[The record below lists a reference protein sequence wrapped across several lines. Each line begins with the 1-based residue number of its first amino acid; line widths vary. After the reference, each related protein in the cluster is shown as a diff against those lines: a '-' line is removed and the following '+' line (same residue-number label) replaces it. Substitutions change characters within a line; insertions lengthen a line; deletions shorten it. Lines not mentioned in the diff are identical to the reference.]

1 MMEIYSTEEQQVEA
15 IKRFIKENGLSI
27 LAGLVLGFG
36 GLYGWR
42 YYQSSQ
48 LEQAMNQSQ
57 AYSKLAEQA
66 AGDAASADTVKQLQS
81 FADANKDSSYAL
93 LASFVAAKEA
103 VAEKDYATAAKSLNF
118 VISSAKQP
126 EMKALA
132 QLRLA
137 RVQLEQKDHA
147 AALTTLAAT
156 MPEAFKAQQEELK
169 GDALLAS
176 GDAAK
181 AKTAYQS
188 AIAAS
193 VAGQNPI
200 LKVKLDELAHI
211 TAA

>member
-1 MMEIYSTEEQQVEA
+1 MEIYNTEEQQVEA
-15 IKRFIKENGLSI
+15 IKRFWKENGLAI
-27 LAGLVLGFG
+27 AAGVVLGLG

-48 LEQAMNQSQ
+48 LEKTMAQSQ
-57 AYSKLAEQA
+57 SYSELLEKAQGEDNAELAQ
-66 AGDAASADTVKQLQS
+66 QFQS
-81 FADANKDSSYAL
+81 FVEANADSSYAM
-93 LASFVAAKEA
+93 LAAFVAAKEA
-103 VAEKDYATAAKSLNF
+103 VEKKDYAAAAKSLTF
-118 VISSAKQP
+118 VIGSAKQA

-147 AALTTLAAT
+147 AALNTLTAA

-169 GDALLAS
+169 GDALLVA

-181 AKTAYQS
+181 AKTAYLAAQS
-188 AIAAS
+188 AAKE
-193 VAGQNPI
+193 GQSPI
-200 LKVKLDELAHI
+200 LKVKLDELAHV